1 MTGSLDNDMPATIRI
16 TSERAL
22 SDLLVFVQRSRAIND
37 GAARLIAGD
46 SFLQVY
52 VGVFLPRG
60 LLDLTPTVLG
70 LRVFQLDEPQTFD
83 DVVPLEALE
92 HRVQRAIEGDGEI
105 VLPTPS
111 PSIVWRTI
119 TPPRDGW
126 HRRMGVSPEAL
137 RDVAR
142 QGVERV
148 KSALPE
154 AVGEAIVQKVR
165 AEVWGQD
172 VPGKKNIPW
181 GAGFAAE
188 ALGFLGDK
196 NLAVHTQGNW
206 IRLTSKHGYVLVK
219 SGQPL
224 DEWDAIEGAD

>member
-1 MTGSLDNDMPATIRI
+1 MSATIRF
-16 TSERAL
+16 TSQQAL
-22 SDLLVFVQRSRAIND
+22 SDLLVFVQRSRTIND
-37 GAARLIAGD
+37 GAARLIAED
-46 SFLQVY
+46 RFLQVY

-70 LRVFQLDEPQTFD
+70 LRVFQMDGPQSFD

-92 HRVQRAIEGDGEI
+92 HRVQRAIDGDGEV

-111 PSIVWRTI
+111 PSIAWRTI

-126 HRRMGVSPEAL
+126 HRRLGVGAEVL
-137 RDVAR
+137 RAVAR
-142 QGVERV
+142 DGVERV
-148 KSALPE
+148 KNALPE

-165 AEVWGQD
+165 ADVWGQ
-172 VPGKKNIPW
+172 VIPGKTNIPW

-196 NLAVHTQGNW
+196 NLAVHTHGKW
-206 IRLTSKHGYVLVK
+206 IRLTSQHGYVLVK

-224 DEWDAIEGAD
+224 DNWDDAQQAD